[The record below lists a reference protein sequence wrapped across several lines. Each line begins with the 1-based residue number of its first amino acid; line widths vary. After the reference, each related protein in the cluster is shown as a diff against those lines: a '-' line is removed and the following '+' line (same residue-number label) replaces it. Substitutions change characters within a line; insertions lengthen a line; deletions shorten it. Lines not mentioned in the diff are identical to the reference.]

1 MKKLPKVNT
10 SKLLKAALPY
20 ILVGL
25 MATKLGQAYRMAS
38 GGDVLDRIFGA
49 FLKIGEAFANPLPSL
64 HPFDLLVGDACG
76 ALLWFIVYQKSKN
89 ARKYRRGAEY
99 GTARW
104 GNAKDIEPFIDPDF
118 SQNKANPT
126 DIVCNAAVEYGY
138 SRTALEQRLKA
149 KVCELCGTTESDC
162 YEVHHVNKL
171 KNLKGKQAWEVAMIA
186 KRRKTLVVCKK
197 CHVAIH
203 NQ

>member
-1 MKKLPKVNT
+1 MEVTIN
-10 SKLLKAALPY
+10 Y
-20 ILVGL
+20 N
-25 MATKLGQAYRMAS
+25 GQAVTVEVTLEVYEF
-38 GGDVLDRIFGA
+38 LDRADHKTENLFHEQRRHWDGREFDEYIITTEGVGA
-49 FLKIGEAFANPLPSL
+49 YGEWGIPYETKTGQKRCYFA
-64 HPFDLLVGDACG
+64 
-76 ALLWFIVYQKSKN
+76 
-89 ARKYRRGAEY
+89 KYSDC
-99 GTARW
+99 
-104 GNAKDIEPFIDPDF
+104 KD
-118 SQNKANPT
+118 KANPT

>member
-1 MKKLPKVNT
+1 MRPTAKDSPPLPIET
-10 SKLLKAALPY
+10 
-20 ILVGL
+20 
-25 MATKLGQAYRMAS
+25 
-38 GGDVLDRIFGA
+38 DRIHV
-49 FLKIGEAFANPLPSL
+49 AN
-64 HPFDLLVGDACG
+64 
-76 ALLWFIVYQKSKN
+76 
-89 ARKYRRGAEY
+89 
-99 GTARW
+99 GTYA
-104 GNAKDIEPFIDPDF
+104 
-118 SQNKANPT
+118 
-126 DIVCNAAVEYGY
+126 VVEYGY

-186 KRRKTLVVCKK
+186 KRRKTLVLCKK

>member
-1 MKKLPKVNT
+1 MKKLPKINT

-49 FLKIGEAFANPLPSL
+49 FLKIGEAFTNPLPSL

-99 GTARW
+99 GL
-104 GNAKDIEPFIDPDF
+104 
-118 SQNKANPT
+118 S
-126 DIVCNAAVEYGY
+126 
-138 SRTALEQRLKA
+138 L
-149 KVCELCGTTESDC
+149 
-162 YEVHHVNKL
+162 
-171 KNLKGKQAWEVAMIA
+171 
-186 KRRKTLVVCKK
+186 
-197 CHVAIH
+197 IH
-203 NQ
+203 I

>member
-1 MKKLPKVNT
+1 MVEKFKDHNGKWGI
-10 SKLLKAALPY
+10 PY
-20 ILVGL
+20 E
-25 MATKLGQAYRMAS
+25 TKNGQKRCY
-38 GGDVLDRIFGA
+38 
-49 FLKIGEAFANPLPSL
+49 FA
-64 HPFDLLVGDACG
+64 
-76 ALLWFIVYQKSKN
+76 
-89 ARKYRRGAEY
+89 KYSDCKD
-99 GTARW
+99 TA
-104 GNAKDIEPFIDPDF
+104 NLA
-118 SQNKANPT
+118 

-149 KVCELCGTTESDC
+149 KVCELCGTTESDS